1 MGSTLNGELEQFLLL
16 GKSAK
21 GAAASSLILRVLE
34 ASGIYVFGE
43 LLDLPNI
50 TALGDS
56 PEFASH
62 LELLKLF
69 AYGTYKDYS
78 ETKYP
83 PLTDG
88 MQKKL
93 RLLTLVS
100 LASGKKILKYEEL
113 MKELNL
119 NTVRELEDLIIEG
132 SNSRII
138 QGKLDQK
145 SSHFEVDFAK
155 GRDIKKEDI
164 SSIINTLTSWCDSC
178 DGILSC
184 LEQEAN
190 RANGL
195 KAESIKHKNEVST
208 KHAILMRSAKDQQ
221 INDTVIADDP
231 DSRMDVDRSI
241 CERRDKKGPS
251 NKSKG
256 TRTSGSANTSK
267 GGGNFWQK

>member
-69 AYGTYKDYS
+69 AY
-78 ETKYP
+78 
-83 PLTDG
+83 
-88 MQKKL
+88 
-93 RLLTLVS
+93 
-100 LASGKKILKYEEL
+100 ASSSHPCQSCFW
-113 MKELNL
+113 
-119 NTVRELEDLIIEG
+119 ELEDLIIEG

-195 KAESIKHKNEVST
+195 KAGSIKHKNEVST